1 MVLCCVFIKKKLK
14 NNTMILQS
22 IQNTIQTTFQQI
34 RQCSISKILKTSAFV
49 TFVAL
54 GAMYRFQGT
63 RIKNCLSIDCP
74 DINILDVHPKEKAA
88 MEALFKTKHP
98 YKSFFGLTDLREN
111 QEYLRFNT
119 NDPRDQVFIGI
130 SRSDHNGGLD
140 PWQLAHILEEF
151 DRYYD
156 VRFQS
161 IKNVEDICH
170 GIEEGAKTGKI
181 MKHAVIGAHGDYDLM
196 AISESDIHETAIDFL
211 GSFSSLDP
219 SGSVFLLSCSTGKE
233 GKSFSDHIV
242 QKITGQPQKGNPFNN
257 IAQKLSNIIK
267 RKVFAP
273 THITTTFTTFKSKD
287 KIFYHPKNL
296 FTYDENNRRKSTNPL
311 SLLWDENLYQVF
323 RPQFLKC
330 TPNINENRLTQYEL
344 LTEKV
349 IRINLISRSLL
360 HKDSPFM
367 KDYFQSCNDDPR
379 KIVLVFSGYENDGSL
394 SPEYLTEV
402 FSELADE
409 TDFSY
414 RQLESPHDACYAIE
428 RASQQG
434 EVSTV
439 IFLGTK
445 GSKGLLFSKD
455 ESGVER
461 QMDISM
467 DFKICF
473 SGVAKDGK
481 IIFIGGSLGKNGE
494 SESNIPQRVAN
505 TTQRVVE
512 ATTCPVFPNKIEI
525 QSTSP
530 VALYHPSHSFITK
543 LSSGCEENN
552 ENLFKS
558 FHPKTK

>member
-1 MVLCCVFIKKKLK
+1 
-14 NNTMILQS
+14 MILQS
-22 IQNTIQTTFQQI
+22 IQNTIQTTFQQV
-34 RQCSISKILKTSAFV
+34 RQCSISKILKTTACV

-63 RIKNCLSIDCP
+63 RIKNCLSVDCP
-74 DINILDVHPKEKAA
+74 DINMSDVHPKEKAA
-88 MEALFKTKHP
+88 MEALFKAKHP

-140 PWQLAHILEEF
+140 SWKLAHILEEF
-151 DRYYD
+151 DRYFD

-161 IKNVEDICH
+161 IKNVEDIYQ

-181 MKHAVIGAHGDYDLM
+181 VKHAVIGAHGDFDLM
-196 AISESDIHETAIDFL
+196 EISESNIHETAIDFL
-211 GSFSSLDP
+211 GSFPSLDP

-233 GKSFSDHIV
+233 VKSFSDHIV

-273 THITTTFTTFKSKD
+273 TDLTTSSTVFKITD
-287 KIFYHPKNL
+287 EIFYHPIDL
-296 FTYDENNRRKSTNPL
+296 HEFDENNEWKSTNPL
-311 SLLWDENLYQVF
+311 TWLWGENLYQVF

-330 TPNINENRLTQYEL
+330 TPNINEDRLTQYEL

-349 IRINLISRSLL
+349 IRTNLISRSLL

-367 KDYFQSCNDDPR
+367 KDYFQNCKDDPR

-394 SPEYLTEV
+394 SPEHLTEV

-434 EVSTV
+434 KVSAV
-439 IFLGTK
+439 IFMGKK
-445 GSKGLLFSKD
+445 GSKGLLLSKD
-455 ESGVER
+455 ASGTER
-461 QMDISM
+461 QIDLSM
-467 DFKICF
+467 DFKTCF

-494 SESNIPQRVAN
+494 SENNIPQRVAN

-512 ATTCPVFPNKIEI
+512 ATTCPVFSNKIEL

-530 VALYHPSHSFITK
+530 VALHHPSHSFITK

-558 FHPKTK
+558 FYPKTK